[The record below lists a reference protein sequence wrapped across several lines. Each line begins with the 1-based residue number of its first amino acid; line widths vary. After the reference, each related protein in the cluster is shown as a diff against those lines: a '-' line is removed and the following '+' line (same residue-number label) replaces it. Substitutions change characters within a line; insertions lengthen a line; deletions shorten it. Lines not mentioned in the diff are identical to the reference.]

1 MKGTGKEQ
9 LVPTGI
15 TGLDHVLVGGFPANH
30 LYLAE
35 GDPGTGKTTL
45 GLQFLLEG
53 RARGEKGLYVTL
65 SETKAELCTVAAS
78 HGWSLDGIGLFELE
92 SLEQRLQAEQ
102 QYTVFHPSEIE
113 LNETTRN
120 ICEQVERIQPTRV
133 VFDSLSEMR
142 LLARD
147 ALRYRRQVLSLKQF
161 FAGRKCTVLLLDDRT
176 SLETDLQLQSIC
188 HGVLMLERVPIE
200 YGGARRRL
208 SITKMRGVK
217 FREGLH
223 DFKIQRG
230 GLEVFP
236 RLVAA
241 EHKQEAKSGVSDR
254 EVGRSGIPEMDSLLG
269 GGLHYGT
276 STLALGP
283 AGSGKSTLLTQFAV
297 GLADAGEQVEC
308 YVFEETREN
317 FLDRAASL
325 GLDLRKHID
334 SGRIAVNQID
344 PAEISP
350 GEFAHR
356 VRDAVEGTGGRQPT
370 RVVMIDS
377 LNGYM
382 NSMPSESFLV
392 IQMHELL
399 MYLNE
404 RRVLTLMVLAQHGF
418 LGHAVQ
424 SPVDVTYLADT
435 VLVLRF
441 FEAFGEVKQAMAVVK
456 KRTGN
461 HERSIREFRITETGL
476 QIGSALKDFEGVL
489 TGVPSFTGKR
499 GDLMTDN
506 SRG

>member
-1 MKGTGKEQ
+1 
-9 LVPTGI
+9 VPTGI

-30 LYLAE
+30 LYLVE

-53 RARGEKGLYVTL
+53 LSRGEKGLYVTL

-113 LNETTRN
+113 LSETTRN
-120 ICEQVERIQPTRV
+120 ICEQVERIHPARV
-133 VFDSLSEMR
+133 IFDSLSEMR

-147 ALRYRRQVLSLKQF
+147 PLRYRRQVLALKQF
-161 FAGRKCTVLLLDDRT
+161 FAGRKCTVILLDDRT
-176 SLETDLQLQSIC
+176 SLDTDLQLQSIC
-188 HGVLMLERVPIE
+188 HGVLVLERVPIE

-208 SITKMRGVK
+208 TISKMRGVQ

-223 DFKIQRG
+223 DFTIRRG
-230 GLEVFP
+230 GLQVYP

-241 EHKQEAKSGVSDR
+241 EHKQDASKNGPMEREEA
-254 EVGRSGIPEMDSLLG
+254 RSGIPELDSLLG

-283 AGSGKSTLLTQFAV
+283 AGSGKSTLLTQFAAA
-297 GLADAGEQVEC
+297 LARAGEQVAC
-308 YVFEETREN
+308 YVFEETRDN
-317 FLDRAASL
+317 FLDRAAGLS
-325 GLDLRKHID
+325 LDLRQHID
-334 SGRIAVNQID
+334 DGRVTVSQID
-344 PAEISP
+344 PAEIAP

-356 VRDAVEGTGGRQPT
+356 VRTAVEGSGDTPAA
-370 RVVMIDS
+370 RVVIIDS
-377 LNGYM
+377 LNGYL
-382 NSMPSESFLV
+382 NAMPNESFLV

-404 RRVLTLMVLAQHGF
+404 RRVLTLMVLAQHG
-418 LGHAVQ
+418 LVGSAMQ

-435 VLVLRF
+435 VIVLRY
-441 FEAFGEVKQAMAVVK
+441 FEAFGEVKQAISVIK
-456 KRTGN
+456 KRTGG
-461 HERSIREFRITETGL
+461 HERSIREFRITPTGL
-476 QIGSALKDFEGVL
+476 QIGSALRDFEGVL

-499 GDLMTDN
+499 GDLMP
-506 SRG
+506 GAVE